1 VALAVLAACLVA
13 GTADAAHSAKA
24 PLVIGFIGALTG
36 PNATANSSMLDVE
49 KQVAQ
54 GVNKHGGV
62 AGHQVQVIS
71 ADDHADPAQARVLAL
86 KMVQQDHVAALGGPL
101 FSTEALS
108 VTQISSQLKVP
119 IVALQ
124 ASVEQVVYPYGRAQR
139 PYPWVFASGV
149 SAVSQVQ
156 TMLQYCLKKGWKR
169 VALIYQNDA
178 FGSTDL
184 PQFLAQAQTD
194 KINIVL
200 NRAIDTNVSDAT
212 PQALAISGAKPQ
224 AVIAWTNPVATAALS
239 KSMRNNGLSTPLL
252 ANISNNTPS
261 YYSLAGSSSENLY
274 IPAYKVAFSTAPAV
288 KAFTANFQKQWGFP
302 LAPAFYP
309 VIDGINAY
317 LAAFAQA
324 AKPAKGHTASSALPK
339 PGVVQK
345 ALEKLTY
352 KGIGETVHY
361 SKTVHDVYD
370 ASAMLLTQVH
380 NGVPTPVG

>member
-1 VALAVLAACLVA
+1 MTCCLVA
-13 GTADAAHSAKA
+13 GTADAEGSAKA
-24 PLVIGFIGALTG
+24 PIVIGFIGALTG
-36 PNATANSSMLDVE
+36 PNATANLSMLDVE

-54 GVNKHGGV
+54 SVNAKGGV
-62 AGHQVQVIS
+62 AGHQVQIIS
-71 ADDHADPAQARVLAL
+71 DDDHADPAQARVLAL
-86 KMVQQDHVAALGGPL
+86 KMVQENHVAALAGPL

-108 VTQISSQLKVP
+108 VAQIAYQLKVP

-124 ASVEQVVYPYGRAQR
+124 ASVEQVVYPYGRNLR

-156 TMLQYCLKKGWKR
+156 TMLQYCQKKGWKR
-169 VALIYQNDA
+169 IALIYQNDA
-178 FGSTDL
+178 FGTTDL
-184 PQFLAQAQTD
+184 PQFLSQAQAD
-194 KINIVL
+194 KISIVL
-200 NRAIDTNVSDAT
+200 NRAIDTSATDGT
-212 PQALAISGAKPQ
+212 PQALAISSAKPQ
-224 AVIAWTNPVATAALS
+224 AVISWTNPVATAALS

-274 IPAYKVAFSTAPAV
+274 IPAYKVAFSTAPVV
-288 KAFTANFQKQWGFP
+288 KAFTAKFQTEWGFP

-317 LAAFAQA
+317 FAAFKQA
-324 AKPAKGHTASSALPK
+324 ATPAKGHKASNALPT
-339 PGVVQK
+339 PGAVQK
-345 ALEKLTY
+345 ALEQVTY

-370 ASAMLLTQVH
+370 STAMVITQVH
-380 NGVPTPVG
+380 SGVASPVS